1 MQTAANLLFFFLLSL
16 VIVHELD
23 AIRRHEWRM
32 FVALN
37 RMDDERAFQ
46 IFSILHVPLLMVIFW
61 FLTYPSVMV
70 VFWFQVILDTF
81 LIIHKFLHDSF
92 QKHPH
97 NEFTTSFSKRLINSM
112 ALVGFIQLILVLGSR
127 FLAS

>member
-1 MQTAANLLFFFLLSL
+1 MQTTANLLFLFLLSL
-16 VIVHELD
+16 LLVHELD

-32 FVALN
+32 FIILN
-37 RMDDERAFQ
+37 KMDDERAFQ
-46 IFSILHVPLLMVIFW
+46 VFAFLHIPLLMVIFW
-61 FLTYPSVMV
+61 LITNPSVII

-97 NEFTTSFSKRLINSM
+97 NEFTTPFSKRLIDLM
-112 ALVGFIQLILVLGSR
+112 AIVGFIQLVFIVGLR
-127 FLAS
+127 FLTS

>member
-32 FVALN
+32 FIILN
-37 RMDDERAFQ
+37 KMDDERAFQ
-46 IFSILHVPLLMVIFW
+46 FFSILHIPLLMVIFW
-61 FLTYPSVMV
+61 LITYPSTIV
-70 VFWFQVILDTF
+70 VFGFQIVLDVF

-92 QKHPH
+92 QKHPN
-97 NEFTTSFSKRLINSM
+97 NEFNTKFSKSLINLM
-112 ALVGFIQLILVLGSR
+112 AVVGFIQLALILGLR
-127 FLAS
+127 FLV